1 MRFSAGRMGAGSRKK
16 IKREFVKV
24 LLTLAALY
32 SCRLEVNRDSPD
44 EVLRK
49 ALKRVALKTHPDK
62 GAQLEHAQSLNAA
75 KEAWDKSRG
84 QGKKARRGKAGGN
97 KAKQHSSSSVAVG
110 GRQKERE
117 RRQSERERERGAE
130 RSEAKRRGEESRGEG
145 EETEREIERQRVLT
159 FQIQQRPIRVEPLG
173 EICCLPMCVFLRTPA
188 TKVLTKKHS

>member
-1 MRFSAGRMGAGSRKK
+1 MRFSAGRMGVGSRKK

-44 EVLRK
+44 EVPRK

-117 RRQSERERERGAE
+117 REREETERERERERERSGAE
-130 RSEAKRRGEESRGEG
+130 RSEAQRRGE
-145 EETEREIERQRVLT
+145 
-159 FQIQQRPIRVEPLG
+159 
-173 EICCLPMCVFLRTPA
+173 
-188 TKVLTKKHS
+188 